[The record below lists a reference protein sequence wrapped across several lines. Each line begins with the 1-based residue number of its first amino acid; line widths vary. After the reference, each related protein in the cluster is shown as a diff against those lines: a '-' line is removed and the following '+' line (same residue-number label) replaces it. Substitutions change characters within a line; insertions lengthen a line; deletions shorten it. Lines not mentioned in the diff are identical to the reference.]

1 MKLHRNNAKLIL
13 MLALVS
19 APLLSMAQA
28 GPYCPPSA
36 PIDGGLG
43 LLLAAGVGYGVK
55 KYTKAKKNKA
65 VEK

>member
-1 MKLHRNNAKLIL
+1 MKSVNKTKVFFLLGAVLSP
-13 MLALVS
+13 MLA
-19 APLLSMAQA
+19 MAWNHC
-28 GPYCPPSA
+28 PPPPSA

-55 KYTKAKKNKA
+55 RFASAKKNKA